1 MKFVNI
7 PSSQLPEI
15 DPFVKEC
22 INQGQWT
29 LFKAEKGEID
39 DRMVVFFL
47 KAGKDFFALN
57 NTGKVISVFQTLNHE
72 PEMNEVI
79 HFSDIP
85 KPESLSNIASLRFA
99 RV

>member
-39 DRMVVFFL
+39 DRKVAFFL
-47 KAGKDFFALN
+47 KAGKEIFALN
-57 NTGKVISVFQTLNHE
+57 QSGKVISVFQTVNHSI
-72 PEMNEVI
+72 EMNEVI
-79 HFSDIP
+79 YFSDIP
-85 KPESLSNIASLRFA
+85 KPESLSNITSFGFA
-99 RV
+99 RF